1 MNLLLTCVVVLTINS
16 IMLFAYQQK
25 SFLINMYNELYT
37 TLITDCLGLKGYSD
51 IDNRGIN
58 ISRFKKGLF
67 GISRKEKKLTEARR
81 LHELNLEKAKLNKRL
96 KTLEFITDFELYLNQ
111 NNIDREKFD
120 QFKEFSELKLITQK
134 SILESTS
141 KVSHLNAA

>member
-96 KTLEFITDFELYLNQ
+96 KTLEFITEFELYLNQ